1 MGGTFCWPFD
11 NNNNN
16 DVNDNDGDNDYL
28 YMVGSEGGIW
38 TKKSSNS
45 LTQCVAHCK
54 IKIVDHHKAWLQIL
68 KIIDHDQHDDSM
80 CGTL

>member
-1 MGGTFCWPFD
+1 MGGNFCWPYD
-11 NNNNN
+11 NNNND
-16 DVNDNDGDNDYL
+16 DVNDNDGDDDADDNDNEYL

-54 IKIVDHHKAWLQIL
+54 IMIVDP
-68 KIIDHDQHDDSM
+68 
-80 CGTL
+80 

>member
-16 DVNDNDGDNDYL
+16 DDNVNDGDDDADDNDNEYL

-38 TKKSSNS
+38 TKKSGNS

-54 IKIVDHHKAWLQIL
+54 IMIVDP
-68 KIIDHDQHDDSM
+68 
-80 CGTL
+80 